1 MPSHKSSHRRGF
13 WAMPIK
19 WKWSSIMIDQSASSI
34 VEFDIPFEI
43 SDLPTSEIPHLVFIK
58 QNDPVPALVDTTP
71 SLLNQKSNLIVT
83 FAGVILLL
91 VQLVQFEDPV
101 GIDLVEVLDTLVC
114 MTLLADFIYDLAYSK
129 NRKELLKSR
138 WWEPLAS
145 IPMID
150 AAQKAVLGVRLLRIL
165 RLLRVFKL
173 HRELRL
179 FLSNSYDFLQKNRI
193 LDLSCFV
200 GLTILTGSLGFFYA
214 EQGVNPALHSYKDS
228 IWWAM
233 VTVTTIGYGDI
244 YPVTTAG
251 RFVAMIMMFIGI
263 GCVSLLT
270 ALIASTYLRENKCQN
285 CGSDI

>member
-1 MPSHKSSHRRGF
+1 
-13 WAMPIK
+13 MPIK

-150 AAQKAVLGVRLLRIL
+150 AAQKAVLAVRLLRIL

>member
-1 MPSHKSSHRRGF
+1 MPSHKSSHRSGF
-13 WAMPIK
+13 GAMPIK

-150 AAQKAVLGVRLLRIL
+150 AAQKAVLAVRLLRIL

>member
-1 MPSHKSSHRRGF
+1 MV
-13 WAMPIK
+13 
-19 WKWSSIMIDQSASSI
+19 DQNASAI
-34 VEFDIPFEI
+34 VEFDIPVEQ
-43 SDLPTSEIPHLVFIK
+43 SDQSNRKTPHLVFI
-58 QNDPVPALVDTTP
+58 TP
-71 SLLNQKSNLIVT
+71 EKKTLILDESSPTLLNQKANLVVT

-91 VQLVQFEDPV
+91 VQLVQIKDPV

-114 MTLLADFIYDLAYSK
+114 LTLIADFFYDLIYA
-129 NRKELLKSR
+129 NDRKALLKSR

-150 AAQKAVLGVRLLRIL
+150 AAQKAVLAIRLLRIL
-165 RLLRVFKL
+165 RLLRIIKL
-173 HRELRL
+173 HRELRT
-179 FLSNSYDFLQKNRI
+179 FLNSSYDFLQKNRI

-228 IWWAM
+228 VWWAM

-270 ALIASTYLRENKCQN
+270 ALIAGNFLRENKCPS

>member
-1 MPSHKSSHRRGF
+1 
-13 WAMPIK
+13 
-19 WKWSSIMIDQSASSI
+19 MIDQNASSI
-34 VEFDIPFEI
+34 VEFDIPLEQPDKPAV
-43 SDLPTSEIPHLVFIK
+43 SIPHLVFIQQTK
-58 QNDPVPALVDTTP
+58 TEPILEVSTP
-71 SLLNQKSNLIVT
+71 SLLNQKTNLIVT

-91 VQLVQFEDPV
+91 VQLVQIEDPV

-114 MTLLADFIYDLAYSK
+114 ITLITDFFYDLAYSN
-129 NRKELLKSR
+129 NRKALLKTR
-138 WWEPLAS
+138 WWEPFAS

-150 AAQKAVLGVRLLRIL
+150 AAQKAVLAVRLLRIL
-165 RLLRVFKL
+165 RLLRIFKL

-179 FLSNSYDFLQKNRI
+179 FLSSSYDFLQKNRI

-270 ALIASTYLRENKCQN
+270 ALIASTFLRENKCQN